1 MKRFVLGLFIT
12 VTGLQS
18 SLWAGT
24 PAKTVASV
32 QAPDKAVKPPSLTYL
47 QAKAY
52 HILPETH
59 NNESGYCSLCIGKN
73 GKVYVGTAKYGVNA
87 YLVEFDPVT
96 ERQRIVIDANQVTGA
111 TGTGYAAQAKIHT
124 LNFVGPSGKIYVG
137 TKQGYA
143 SKEDLANNVKYP
155 GGYVIVYDPTT
166 DKAESLGMPYP
177 GLGVIDVVADEARGL
192 LYVCTCEEG
201 HWMLYSTATKKYRDL
216 GVILSSFMTTLI
228 DKDGRAHVITKDFQ
242 LATYDP
248 ATDQVAVHPIA
259 DGPDKPRLAQHGRFA
274 YHGCMAPD
282 GKTAYLQ
289 SLSDPALYQLDV
301 ISRKTPV
308 PLHNL
313 GRMID
318 VEKCDSR
325 ASLCLGPDGLVYRV
339 LGIANTTG
347 FGGGTLHHVAQ
358 YDPKKK
364 TMKDLG
370 VLGVKN
376 PDFYGLPLDAGG
388 AIDPATGKAR
398 PWTHGFHKLPD
409 GTLTPLHHHLAAQV
423 AGDGTLYVTILYPFT
438 LLRVDPRELAGTTP
452 AVKPGG
458 GAKR

>member
-1 MKRFVLGLFIT
+1 MNNHRTIGVVAALLFLGL
-12 VTGLQS
+12 S
-18 SLWAGT
+18 SVRAQT
-24 PAKTVASV
+24 PPANTNR
-32 QAPDKAVKPPSLTYL
+32 PPGLTYL
-47 QAKAY
+47 WAKAY

-96 ERQRIVIDANQVTGA
+96 ERQRIVIDANKVTGA

-124 LNFVGPSGKIYVG
+124 PNFVGPSGKIYVG

-143 SKEDLANNVKYP
+143 SKEEIANKVKYP
-155 GGYVIVYDPTT
+155 GGYVIVYDPAT
-166 DKAESLGMPYP
+166 DKAESLGMPVP

-201 HWMLYSTATKKYRDL
+201 HWMLYNMATKRYRDL
-216 GVILSSFMTTLI
+216 GVELPAFMTTLI
-228 DKDGRAHVITKDFQ
+228 DADGRAHVVTKDFKQ
-242 LATYDP
+242 ATYDP
-248 ATDQVAVHPIA
+248 ASDRVTVRPLA
-259 DGPDKPRLAQHGRFA
+259 DEADKPRLAQHGRFPF
-274 YHGCMAPD
+274 HGCIAPD

-289 SLSDPALYQLDV
+289 SLSDPALYQWD
-301 ISRKTPV
+301 IASRETPV
-308 PLHNL
+308 PLRSR

-325 ASLCLGPDGLVYRV
+325 ASLCLAPDGTVYRV

-347 FGGGTLHHVAQ
+347 FGGGSLHHVARCQ
-358 YDPKKK
+358 PKTKK
-364 TMKDLG
+364 MEDLG
-370 VLGVKN
+370 VLAVKN
-376 PDFYGLPLDAGG
+376 PDFYGLPLNANG
-388 AIDPATGKAR
+388 ATDPATGKAR

-438 LLRVDPRELAGTTP
+438 LLRVDPLELGLNVSAVRKTTGREDAN
-452 AVKPGG
+452 
-458 GAKR
+458 